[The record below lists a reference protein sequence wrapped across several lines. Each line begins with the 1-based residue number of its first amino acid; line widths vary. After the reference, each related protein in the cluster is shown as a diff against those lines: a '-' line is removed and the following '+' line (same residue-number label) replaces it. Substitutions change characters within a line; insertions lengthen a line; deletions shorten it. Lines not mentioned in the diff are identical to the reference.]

1 MRQRHPLRPGLA
13 ALSVLSFAILLLAA
27 CTQPVGRTTSPPP
40 PANAPS
46 SGDAAL
52 EQYDL
57 VFAVAGDSRSEQDWM
72 DPERK
77 KKPDYRKYI
86 DTAALGALDTALI
99 DKRQGRSDFFFMH
112 LGDFAIR
119 GGDKVFSAFKQ
130 VIAPLK
136 DAGIPM
142 YPAIGNHELRY
153 YFPDTTAKAES
164 FDNAYK
170 SQGEYQAA
178 FAAPWTMP
186 ADATFLA
193 GYKNLAYHFK
203 RGSTAI
209 VVMDAY
215 YVNKKEKRYKKG
227 YYSDTQL
234 RWLQDTLIAYR
245 KDQSV
250 KHLFVMSHQPVFN
263 AAAGD
268 GSFYHRYNWPA
279 SSRSAW
285 ILWAL
290 MDTYKVDAFFCGHSH
305 FYHRWD
311 VFGSDYARR
320 YNKEK
325 WAALG
330 DQFKAS
336 NIKRYVDGGSSWDTT
351 IPQVL
356 NGSCG
361 AGIEEFKGNDIPAA
375 ARAGV
380 YNFSIVYV
388 KGDAVTVDVY
398 SYGDDKG
405 LWAPKMLDKFRK
417 QGGVVTTLPLQ
428 PEPT

>member
-27 CTQPVGRTTSPPP
+27 CTQPVARTTSPPP

-72 DPERK
+72 DPKGK
-77 KKPDYRKYI
+77 KKPVYSKYI
-86 DTAALGALDTALI
+86 DTAALGALNGALI
-99 DKRQGRSDFFFMH
+99 DKRQGRSDFFFIH

-119 GGDKVFSAFKQ
+119 GGKPVFDAFKQ
-130 VIAPLK
+130 VMSPLK
-136 DAGIPM
+136 DAGIPV

-153 YFPDTTAKAES
+153 YVPDTTGKAET

-186 ADATFLA
+186 ADASFLKD
-193 GYKNLAYHFK
+193 YKNLAYHFK
-203 RGSTAI
+203 RGSTAFI
-209 VVMDAY
+209 VMDAY
-215 YVNKKEKRYKKG
+215 YVNEKAKLYKKG
-227 YYSDTQL
+227 YYSDVQL
-234 RWLQDTLIAYR
+234 KWLQDTLIAYR

-250 KHLFVMSHQPVFN
+250 KHVFVMSHQPVFN

-268 GSFYHRYNWPA
+268 GSLYKRYNYPKSA
-279 SSRSAW
+279 RSGW

-311 VFGSDYARR
+311 VFGSRYARR

-330 DQFKAS
+330 DRFKAS
-336 NIKRYVDGGSSWDTT
+336 NIKRYVDGGSSWETT

-361 AGIEEFKGNDIPAA
+361 AGIETFTGNAIPAS

-398 SYGDDKG
+398 SYGDDEG
-405 LWAPKMLDKFRK
+405 LWTPKMLDKFRK
-417 QGGVVTTLPLQ
+417 EGGVVTTLPLQ